1 MNRKWSVSGKV
12 DQYGTYL
19 PSNYG
24 SGFDVPFYIGLKH
37 NIVVDEPGTNQW
49 KWSSTGRMIS
59 KNALGIIGNWTI
71 NHVSSWTQRKW
82 KTWKLISWAE
92 RANGKKLRGNC
103 AFVTIEAELW
113 EIKCSTKLT
122 IICEESF
129 S

>member
-103 AFVTIEAELW
+103 AFVTIEAKLW
-113 EIKCSTKLT
+113 EIQCSTKLT